1 VPGGKQRVCPLLWW
15 FGMAR
20 RHAKDHRNIAFN
32 FFLQYFLTLLKKK
45 INQPSNSNN
54 KKLLLN
60 NFPENSAAHFIAHHC
75 LQLGEEQA
83 RPIYSI

>member
-45 INQPSNSNN
+45 KSTNQLTATTKN
-54 KKLLLN
+54 
-60 NFPENSAAHFIAHHC
+60 
-75 LQLGEEQA
+75 
-83 RPIYSI
+83 YS